1 MTIKNWL
8 PEFKVSSESDDD
20 LIQYFFKTKY
30 IDELLN
36 SSKWLVLG
44 RKGTGK
50 TAIYEYF
57 KKSSPKELNQ
67 YNVIPLNFKDYPWPF
82 HKMYKESMEGE
93 LTAYQKSWL
102 YLITVKLISQIIKIK
117 EDHGIKISKD
127 LVKIKKYFSDIY
139 GSPNPSL
146 IEVIKGKI
154 QRIEKISFPSIDG
167 PADISL
173 TTGEISFEELSR
185 NVELKEKLRYNA
197 FSLYNYLDKILK
209 QEITS
214 ERFYVIIDQL
224 DENWLTEELD
234 EHSKVLINLIHAC
247 QYLNKEFSKNI
258 KVIVML
264 RTDIYETLR
273 FNDKTKIYQ
282 DSAIEVKWDSET
294 LDDMFFERI
303 KKYKPEEVSLDLSLK
318 SNSIFEVKT
327 VRHGASPF
335 KHILRRSFYRPR
347 DIIVY
352 MNKIRTNYTTSKSG
366 LYTSSDIYSAERD
379 YSINMYG
386 ELLDEWVNQKPLIER
401 YLGLLQSIGV
411 QTFTYSDYYDKY
423 LKHIGDASKSTVDES
438 LLFLFQNS
446 IIGQKINVNW
456 EYYCTNPYIQIDLEK
471 IFHVNNALKNR
482 LNLTEGRS

>member
-1 MTIKNWL
+1 MTVKDWL
-8 PEFKVSSESDDD
+8 PEFKVSSESDDE

-30 IDELLN
+30 IDEVLK

-57 KKSSPKELNQ
+57 KKTAFNDINQ

-102 YLITVKLISQIIKIK
+102 YLITVKVISQIIALKEKNEIK
-117 EDHGIKISKD
+117 LSKD
-127 LVKIKKYFSDIY
+127 LSALKKYFESIY
-139 GSPNPSL
+139 GSPNPTL
-146 IEVIKGKI
+146 IEVIKGKL
-154 QRIEKISFPSIDG
+154 QRIEKISFPSVDG

-173 TTGEISFEELSR
+173 NTGEISFEDLSR
-185 NVELKEKLRYNA
+185 STELKEKLRYNA
-197 FSLYNYLDKILK
+197 FSLYNYLYKVLK

-214 ERFYVIIDQL
+214 EKFLVIIDQL

-247 QYLNKEFSKNI
+247 QHINKEFNKNI
-258 KVIVML
+258 KVVVML
-264 RTDIYETLR
+264 RTDIYDTLR

-282 DSAIEVKWDSET
+282 DSAIEVKWDAES

-303 KKYKPEEVSLDLSLK
+303 KKYKPVVISLDLAQK
-318 SNSIFEVKT
+318 SNSIFEVRT

-347 DIIVY
+347 DIIVF
-352 MNKIRTNYTTSKSG
+352 MNKIRSNYSNSKSG
-366 LYTSSDIYSAERD
+366 LYTSNDIYSAERD
-379 YSINMYG
+379 YSINIYG
-386 ELLDEWVNQKPLIER
+386 ELLDEWINQKPLIEK
-401 YLGLLQSIGV
+401 YLGILQSIGV
-411 QTFTYSDYYDKY
+411 QTFTYSEYSEKY
-423 LKHIGDASKSTVDES
+423 LKQIGDVSKATIDES

-456 EYYCTNPYIQIDLEK
+456 EYYCTNPYIQIDFDK